1 MLKHHTLEVPNA
13 FLHSTKLDQP
23 IYTGEYTP
31 NKHHC
36 LHNKKQ
42 PFIHIQIQI
51 DWEGY
56 FLCID
61 KITSKGPI
69 VITIFDDT
77 SRYQNLQVFKLNS
90 QFHFVWSPLLP
101 SM

>member
-1 MLKHHTLEVPNA
+1 MLNHHTLEVPNA
-13 FLHSTKLDQP
+13 LLHPTKLYQP
-23 IYTGEYTP
+23 IYTREYTP

-36 LHNKKQ
+36 LHKK

-51 DWEGY
+51 DWDGG
-56 FLCID
+56 FLCIN
-61 KITSKGPI
+61 KVTSKGPI

-90 QFHFVWSPLLP
+90 QFNFVWSPLLP